1 MRAATLTVLT
11 IALIAAAP
19 ALPSAQQDS
28 NARKVWT
35 VDDLFRRNIGTRE
48 DQGTPFTPHK
58 IIGNLY
64 YVGTRSLGSF
74 LITTP
79 QGHILINSDYER
91 NVPAVRQS
99 IEALGFKYTDIKIL
113 LGSHAHA
120 DHMEGDAL
128 VKQLTGATVMAMAE
142 DVPALEAM
150 KPGGKPHP
158 IDRVLHDGDKVEL
171 GGMTLTAHL
180 TPGHTRGCTTWTFN
194 ITEGGRTFGIL
205 VIGSVGVNPGMK
217 LVNNPDYPQIAQDFQ
232 RSFAFLRA
240 QHPDIPLGSH
250 PGMYSMNEKF
260 AKLGRGGASPYVDPA
275 GYVAELDIVQGVFTS
290 MLAQQQAGAANSP
303 TKTAAN
309 TPTNVASGFS
319 RTDATAADIEGGR
332 QLFNGMCVEC
342 HGVDGT
348 GADAPS
354 LNRARLLHAPTDAA
368 LVRILEVG
376 IPNTNMPRIRRFTDT
391 ETRQLVAYIRS
402 LGKVAEVKLPGDPV
416 RGAALYKGLGCAG
429 CHTINGQ
436 GGSLGP
442 DLSDIGFLRG
452 GAYLKQAIVDPAAT
466 LPKGTQLISR
476 GYAEYLPLRIV
487 TKKGDEVRG
496 IRVNEDAFTVQVRDQ
511 AGTFYSL
518 RKADLELLEK
528 QMGKSLMPSFAN
540 RLTSPELD
548 DLVIYLANLRSES

>member
-1 MRAATLTVLT
+1 MRAVTLALLAVALT
-11 IALIAAAP
+11 AAAP
-19 ALPSAQQDS
+19 ARPRAQDKDVK
-28 NARKVWT
+28 KVWT

-48 DQGTPFTPHK
+48 DQDTPFTPHK
-58 IIGNLY
+58 IFGNLY
-64 YVGTRSLGSF
+64 YVGTRSLASF
-74 LITTP
+74 LVTTP

-128 VKQLTGATVMAMAE
+128 VKQLTGAQVMAMAE

-158 IDRVLHDGDKVEL
+158 IDRVLHDGDKVTL
-171 GGMTLTAHL
+171 GGMTLVAHL

-194 ITEGGRTFGIL
+194 VTEGARTESVL

-217 LVNNPDYPQIAQDFQ
+217 LVGNTQYPTIVEDFQ
-232 RSFAFLRA
+232 KSFAFLRS

-250 PGMYSMNEKF
+250 PGMYNMNEKF
-260 AKLGRGGASPYVDPA
+260 AKIARGGPGPYVDPA
-275 GYVAELDIVQGVFTS
+275 GYVAELDIVEGVFKS
-290 MLAQQQAGAANSP
+290 VLAQQQGAAGQ
-303 TKTAAN
+303 AAA
-309 TPTNVASGFS
+309 PGPAS
-319 RTDATAADIEGGR
+319 TLAADIEGGR

-342 HGVDGT
+342 HGVNGT

-354 LNRARLLHAPTDAA
+354 LNRPRLMHAPTDAA
-368 LVRILEVG
+368 LVKILDVG

-402 LGKVAEVKLPGDPV
+402 LGRVAEVKLPGDP
-416 RGAALYKGLGCAG
+416 AKGRDIYRNLGCAG
-429 CHTINGQ
+429 CHIINGQ
-436 GGSLGP
+436 GGNLGP

-452 GAYLKQAIVDPAAT
+452 APYLKQAVVDPAAT
-466 LPKGTQLISR
+466 LPKGTMQVPAR
-476 GYAEYLPLRIV
+476 GYAEYLPLRVV

-511 AGTFYSL
+511 AGKFYSL

-528 QMGKSLMPSFAN
+528 QTGKSLMPSFSN
-540 RLTSPELD
+540 RLTPSELD
-548 DLVIYLANLRSES
+548 DLVAYLASLRSES